1 METLLAHLCQVV
13 YASAGAK
20 SIPKGM
26 ELMPLDGVMR
36 KLIAT
41 PKTPEELYEA
51 AQAVM
56 GKAGIKVIT

>member
-26 ELMPLDGVMR
+26 DLMPFDGVIR
-36 KLIAT
+36 KMAAQ

-51 AQAVM
+51 AQAAM
-56 GKAGIKVIT
+56 GKAGIKVIV